1 MCLIIEKLEA
11 DKLSDSSGGTIVLL
25 GRTIVPPGS
34 TIVPTDSTM
43 VTPDSTII
51 PPDSSIVVVV
61 LQYYSI
67 TTVINLHSNESKS
80 DISAHEF

>member
-1 MCLIIEKLEA
+1 
-11 DKLSDSSGGTIVLL
+11 
-25 GRTIVPPGS
+25 
-34 TIVPTDSTM
+34 M

-51 PPDSSIVVVV
+51 PPDSSIVPPDSTIIPPDSSIVPPDSTIVVVV
-61 LQYYSI
+61 LQYYST